1 MSLESVYIV
10 LPLVILLTP
19 IALSPLVILLT
30 PIALSL
36 SLPAIGYITDPYS
49 LESVY
54 IFLPLVILLTPIA
67 LSLSISSCH
76 WLYY

>member
-1 MSLESVYIV
+1 MALSLSLPAIGYITDLYSLESVYIV
-10 LPLVILLTP
+10 L
-19 IALSPLVILLT
+19 PLVILLT

-49 LESVY
+49 LESV
-54 IFLPLVILLTPIA
+54 
-67 LSLSISSCH
+67 SSCH